1 MMDLRLWRRF
11 DPWLLAAAV
20 GLLAYGLVMIWSAA
34 ASGNTPDDPLESPVT
49 RQLLFGLAG
58 LVLFVAVSTVDYRL
72 FGHLAETF
80 YAVTVALLILVLLVG
95 DATYGA
101 RRWINFGPV
110 PVQPSELAKFTL
122 ILTLAK
128 VFTLYQ
134 DRVKSFRVFGLSL
147 AATVPFLA
155 LVYAQPDLGTD
166 LVLGAIWL
174 GMALMAGVRF
184 RYLVGLGV
192 LGVILSPLA
201 FRYLLR
207 DYMKERLMV
216 FFNPML
222 DPLGAGYNVR
232 QSEIS
237 VGSGGLWGRGLGQGS
252 QTQLN
257 FLRVQ
262 YTDFIF
268 SVIGEELG
276 FVGAMVLFG
285 LFILLLFRG
294 IRAGMLA
301 PDDFG
306 RLVAT
311 GIVIQILVQAFINIG
326 ANSRLLPVTG
336 IPLPLIS
343 YGGSS
348 LLTTLMSLGLLE
360 SIVMRHKRLEFD

>member
-1 MMDLRLWRRF
+1 MDLRLLRRF
-11 DPWLLAAAV
+11 DPWLLAAAA

-34 ASGNTPDDPLESPVT
+34 ASGNTPDDPLESPVA

-58 LVLFVAVSTVDYRL
+58 LALFFLVCFVDYRL

-80 YAVTVALLILVLLVG
+80 YAVTIALLVLVLLVG

-101 RRWINFGPV
+101 RRWINFGPI
-110 PVQPSELAKFTL
+110 PVQPSELAKLTL

-128 VFTLYQ
+128 IFTVYQ
-134 DRVKSFRVFGLSL
+134 EQVRSLRVFGLSL
-147 AATVPFLA
+147 GATLPFLA

-166 LVLGAIWL
+166 LILGAIWF
-174 GMALMAGVRF
+174 GMAVMAGVRL
-184 RYLVGLGV
+184 RYLLGLAA
-192 LGVILSPLA
+192 LGIASAPLA

-207 DYMKERLMV
+207 DYMRERLMV

-237 VGSGGLWGRGLGQGS
+237 VGSGGLFGRGLGQGS

-301 PDDFG
+301 GDDFG

-311 GIVIQILVQAFINIG
+311 GIVVQIFSQAFINIG

-348 LLTTLMSLGLLE
+348 LLTTLLSLGLLE